1 MYDEIFRE
9 NGYHRSKRVRYE
21 LTLKSQR
28 NVIHGG
34 NLTWKFSVKSSK
46 MALVSSYNL
55 QNVELF

>member
-34 NLTWKFSVKSSK
+34 NLTWKFSACQKQ
-46 MALVSSYNL
+46 
-55 QNVELF
+55 QNGASELIQSAKC